1 MVLRY
6 DTETVIDKS
15 IFFSMTDHEMSHL
28 KEWRAE
34 KKDNRLIWILSFA
47 SFKGNALESDRGE
60 YGGRGLRAG
69 ILPVSFSE

>member
-1 MVLRY
+1 MKWG
-6 DTETVIDKS
+6 IQKS
-15 IFFSMTDHEMSHL
+15 GRL
-28 KEWRAE
+28 K
-34 KKDNRLIWILSFA
+34 KKDNRLVWILSFA